1 MVSMKNIIEQK
12 LIDKIKPDYLEVVN
26 DSHNHKGHSGDD
38 GTGESHFIIK
48 IKSNKFDGINKVAY
62 HRMLNSALED
72 ELKVVHSI
80 SFLIEK

>member
-1 MVSMKNIIEQK
+1 MVSMKNIIER
-12 LIDKIKPDYLEVVN
+12 KIKEGISPDYLEVVN

-48 IKSNKFDGINKVAY
+48 IKSSKFDGVNKISS
-62 HRMLNSALED
+62 HRMLNLVLED
-72 ELKVVHSI
+72 ELKIIHSI